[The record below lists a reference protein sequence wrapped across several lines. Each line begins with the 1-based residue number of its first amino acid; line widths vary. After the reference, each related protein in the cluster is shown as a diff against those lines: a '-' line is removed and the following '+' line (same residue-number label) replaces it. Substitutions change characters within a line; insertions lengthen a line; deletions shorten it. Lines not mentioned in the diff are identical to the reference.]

1 MSYAVKMFAVKVPVA
16 KMSTAKMLM
25 AKTEHQR
32 GSPGLLLNLEQ
43 EQVQWILVSGPDLLR
58 KGD

>member
-1 MSYAVKMFAVKVPVA
+1 MSYAVKMFAMKVPMA

-43 EQVQWILVSGPDLLR
+43 EQVQWILVSAPDLLR